1 MLQLN
6 TFKIY
11 FGKILEKIFVQM
23 AHEHLNKDTFSRNK
37 NELT

>member
-6 TFKIY
+6 TFKI
-11 FGKILEKIFVQM
+11 FFVKILEMIFVQM

-37 NELT
+37 NEMT